1 MKWESSRM
9 PRMLINR
16 KTQGRLSSAALLVLF
31 GLLLPTFDPRTLS
44 AAAPEGTTWAFSSK
58 PETVDS
64 AARFTS
70 LAVDDLG
77 NVHLAYTNEGDHVFY
92 AFRDVN
98 TGKWFHAEVDTRAS
112 FVFLS
117 LDRQGNPSLCYT
129 QRTIRYAH
137 WNGRAW
143 NRQEVSPGS
152 GAIAYYCSVRLST
165 EGVPHVTWY
174 QERTAEDT
182 NYLHMR
188 HAFLDNG
195 QWLVKTL
202 DWDAQTGKWHSMV
215 LDAKGVPHVSFDA
228 FVSGQLKYAV
238 GEEDG
243 TAWHV
248 VPVDS
253 RRASQEPG
261 RGMGNSL
268 VLNAQGLAMI
278 SYFEDSALKYARQ
291 KPDGTWSTETLAPV
305 TPSGTWAGYRSVQVL
320 DSKGFP
326 HVVYED
332 AGVLRH
338 IFWTGSRWQSQL
350 IAHAGPVRLRYGAI
364 AIGKDDVIYISY
376 HDPDDDSVVVVIGHP
391 TAPSETAVKQ

>member
-1 MKWESSRM
+1 
-9 PRMLINR
+9 MLIDR
-16 KTQGRLSSAALLVLF
+16 KTRTRIASAGLVIFLI
-31 GLLLPTFDPRTLS
+31 LLLASFHARSLWAAQPDGTSWVFS
-44 AAAPEGTTWAFSSK
+44 AK
-58 PETVDS
+58 PEVVDS
-64 AARFTS
+64 AGRFTS
-70 LAVDDLG
+70 IAVDDLG
-77 NVHLAYTNEGDHVFY
+77 NVHLAYTNESDHVFY
-92 AFRDVN
+92 AFRDVS
-98 TGKWFHAEVDTRAS
+98 TGKWFHTDVDSRAS
-112 FVFLS
+112 FAFLS
-117 LDRQGNPSLCYT
+117 LDPEGNPSLCYT
-129 QRTIRYAH
+129 QRTIHYAH
-137 WNGRAW
+137 WNGREW
-143 NRQEVSPGS
+143 NRQEVAPGS
-152 GAIAYYCSVRLST
+152 GAVAYYCSVRVSA

-215 LDAKGVPHVSFDA
+215 LDAKGAPHVSFDA

-238 GEEDG
+238 GEGDG
-243 TAWHV
+243 ATWHV

-268 VLNAQGLAMI
+268 ALNAQGLAMI

-291 KPDGTWSTETLAPV
+291 KPDGKWSTETLAPV
-305 TPSGTWAGYRSVQVL
+305 TPSVTWAGYRSVQAL
-320 DSKGFP
+320 DSKGLP
-326 HVVYED
+326 HIVYED

-350 IAHAGPVRLRYGAI
+350 IAHAGSARLRYGAI
-364 AIGKDDVIYISY
+364 AIAKDDTIYISF
-376 HDPDDDSVVVVIGHP
+376 HDPDDGSVVVVVGRP
-391 TAPSETAVKQ
+391 TAASETAAKQ